1 MPHNEFGY
9 QWKTETEETLGSKMR
24 GKSLMSPVEA
34 AGYAMAPSLDDV
46 SADDIDM
53 TMFEQPDDALRNGH
67 LLAADRNARSIVSV
81 EQLMAMADAS
91 RFNWCRDLIT
101 GWWSGRAHA

>member
-1 MPHNEFGY
+1 MAHNEFGY
-9 QWKTETEETLGSKMR
+9 QSKTETKETLGLKMR

-46 SADDIDM
+46 SVDEIDM
-53 TMFEQPDDALRNGH
+53 TMFEQPDEALRNGH
-67 LLAADRNARSIVSV
+67 MLAANRNGRPIVSV
-81 EQLMAMADAS
+81 EQLMAIADPG

>member
-1 MPHNEFGY
+1 
-9 QWKTETEETLGSKMR
+9 MR

-34 AGYAMAPSLDDV
+34 AGYAMAPSLDDLQV
-46 SADDIDM
+46 DEPDL
-53 TMFEQPDDALRNGH
+53 TLFEQPDEALRNGH
-67 LLAADRNARSIVSV
+67 LLAAHDRTGRSLVSI
-81 EQLMAMADAS
+81 EQLMAIADPG

>member
-1 MPHNEFGY
+1 
-9 QWKTETEETLGSKMR
+9 MR

-46 SADDIDM
+46 SVEDIDT
-53 TMFEQPDDALRNGH
+53 TMFEQPDEALRNGH
-67 LLAADRNARSIVSV
+67 LLAAHRSARPLVSV
-81 EQLMAMADAS
+81 EQVMAIADPS
-91 RFNWCRDLIT
+91 INWARGFIT